1 MPWARRVD
9 GPHQAIV
16 KALRKVGCQVFDTSR
31 VGHGF
36 PDLVVRAGTFRCV
49 SGGPS
54 YGKYLL
60 LEVKTAR
67 GRLTPEQ
74 KEFRRTWPEV
84 AVVRSVAEAL
94 TLVGI
99 HT

>member
-36 PDLVVRAGTFRCV
+36 PDFIVRASGKVFLMEVKSEHGKLTFEQQTFR
-49 SGGPS
+49 
-54 YGKYLL
+54 
-60 LEVKTAR
+60 R
-67 GRLTPEQ
+67 N
-74 KEFRRTWPEV
+74 WPEV

-94 TLVGI
+94 ALVGV
-99 HT
+99 HM